1 MKKLNDFIQNEAETI
16 LFIYVEYDTWSA
28 TAVELSEAEKERGL
42 KKFVNPGGHHGTRIG
57 SFDSKTKA
65 EILNT
70 IVGWIGE

>member
-1 MKKLNDFIQNEAETI
+1 MFLYTTLSNER
-16 LFIYVEYDTWSA
+16 A
-28 TAVELSEAEKERGL
+28 TAVELSEAAKERGL

-57 SFDSKTKA
+57 GFDSKTKA